1 MNKKIRKPWVN
12 WVMVIISLGFFSLVV
27 LRALKLSITH
37 DEAYTYL
44 HYVTKNWWSII
55 IYKPPH
61 IPNNHIL
68 NTLLIKIS
76 CLLFGANSF
85 SLRLPNVLFSLVYFY
100 YAASIAKSFRFPG
113 IQILA
118 FLALCLQVYFFDFFA
133 LARGYGM
140 GLALIIASIYHL
152 YKYRELNNGHHI
164 WRTLIFAAFA
174 VYANFTFLYAFVAL
188 TMLLV
193 IVWMQ
198 EGNGGTKT
206 IGILLRPVLIVSGI
220 LFVFI
225 AIPLKNISGDLFGGE
240 TSFWRDTVGSLT
252 WNMQYGQ
259 HYDLSIGLSY
269 LVAILI
275 LIGAL
280 FFVFDTFQNRVS
292 KFRFYQDALLLLTLT
307 ATVQI
312 LQHLLLG
319 TQFLMGRTALVYAPL
334 FLVYIIFLFQRFNE
348 FKAGENIQLVL
359 NSLWVIILLIN
370 FKAIN
375 FSNTFEWQYDTYN
388 KQALDI
394 IEEDQNGGNQSVSS
408 IGINWLFEP
417 SLNFYRIAQDKQW
430 LKPLSR
436 DGYQEE
442 SYQYYYLLKEKDQQA
457 IDAAEG
463 KGWSLMSAF
472 PNGAYLFKNN
482 NY

>member
-76 CLLFGANSF
+76 CLLFGASSF

-206 IGILLRPVLIVSGI
+206 IGILLRPVLIVTGI

-240 TSFWRDTVGSLT
+240 TSFWRDTVDSLI

-269 LVAILI
+269 LVAVLI

-348 FKAGENIQLVL
+348 FRAGENIQLVL

-394 IEEDQNGGNQSVSS
+394 IEEDQKEGKQSVIS

-417 SLNFYRIAQDKQW
+417 SLNFYRIAEDKQW
-430 LKPLSR
+430 LKPLSH

-442 SYQYYYLLKEKDQQA
+442 SYQYYYLLKEKDQQV

-472 PNGAYLFKNN
+472 PNGAYLYKNN

>member
-1 MNKKIRKPWVN
+1 
-12 WVMVIISLGFFSLVV
+12 MVVLSLGFFSLVV
-27 LRALKLSITH
+27 LRALKLSVTH

-44 HYVTKNWWSII
+44 HYVSQSWWNII

-68 NTLLIKIS
+68 NTLLIKFS
-76 CLLFGANSF
+76 CGVLGCSPFT
-85 SLRLPNVLFSLVYFY
+85 LRLPNVIFSLVYFW
-100 YAASIAKSFRFPG
+100 YAASLAKSFRFPG

-118 FLALCLQVYFFDFFA
+118 FLALCLQVYFFDYFA

-140 GLALIIASIYHL
+140 GLALILASVYHL

-174 VYANFTFLYAFVAL
+174 VYANFTFLYAFIAL

-193 IVWMQ
+193 ILWLQ

-225 AIPLKNISGDLFGGE
+225 VIPLKNISGDLFGGD
-240 TSFWRDTVGSLT
+240 TSFWRDTVNSLT

-259 HYDLSIGLSY
+259 HDEASSALSFGI
-269 LVAILI
+269 AII
-275 LIGAL
+275 VMAGAL
-280 FFVFDTFQNRVS
+280 FFIFDTFGNPQSR
-292 KFRFYQDALLLLTLT
+292 FRFYQEAFLLLCLT
-307 ATVQI
+307 AVVQI
-312 LQHLLLG
+312 LQHLILG

-348 FKAGENIQLVL
+348 YPGGENIQLGL
-359 NSLWVIILLIN
+359 NSLWVLILLFN

-375 FSNTFEWQYDTYN
+375 LSHTFEWEYDAFN
-388 KQALDI
+388 KQALELVEADAS
-394 IEEDQNGGNQSVSS
+394 ERELSKLN
-408 IGINWLFEP
+408 IGVNWLFEP
-417 SLNFYRIAQDKQW
+417 SLNFYRIAGEKEW
-430 LKPLSR
+430 LEKLSR
-436 DGYQEE
+436 EGHQDTVYA
-442 SYQYYYLLKEKDQQA
+442 YYYLLGEPEPETKAKLKAKEWSVM
-457 IDAAEG
+457 AE
-463 KGWSLMSAF
+463 F
-472 PNGAYLFKNN
+472 PNNSHLYRNE

>member
-76 CLLFGANSF
+76 CLLFGASSF

-334 FLVYIIFLFQRFNE
+334 FLVYIIFLFQRFN
-348 FKAGENIQLVL
+348 G
-359 NSLWVIILLIN
+359 LL
-370 FKAIN
+370 F
-375 FSNTFEWQYDTYN
+375 F
-388 KQALDI
+388 
-394 IEEDQNGGNQSVSS
+394 
-408 IGINWLFEP
+408 
-417 SLNFYRIAQDKQW
+417 
-430 LKPLSR
+430 
-436 DGYQEE
+436 
-442 SYQYYYLLKEKDQQA
+442 
-457 IDAAEG
+457 
-463 KGWSLMSAF
+463 
-472 PNGAYLFKNN
+472 
-482 NY
+482 

>member
-76 CLLFGANSF
+76 CLLFGASSF

-206 IGILLRPVLIVSGI
+206 IGILLRPVLIVTGI

-240 TSFWRDTVGSLT
+240 TSFWRDTVDSLI

-269 LVAILI
+269 LVAVLI

-348 FKAGENIQLVL
+348 FRAGENIQLVL

-375 FSNTFEWQYDTYN
+375 FNNTFEWQYDTYN

-394 IEEDQNGGNQSVSS
+394 IEEDQKEGKQSVIS

-417 SLNFYRIAQDKQW
+417 SLNFYRIAEDKQW
-430 LKPLSR
+430 LKPLSH

-442 SYQYYYLLKEKDQQA
+442 SYQYYYLLKEKDQQV

-472 PNGAYLFKNN
+472 PNGAYLYKNN

>member
-76 CLLFGANSF
+76 CLLFGTSSF

-206 IGILLRPVLIVSGI
+206 IGILLRPVLIVTGI

-240 TSFWRDTVGSLT
+240 TSFWRDTVDSLI

-269 LVAILI
+269 LVAVLI

-348 FKAGENIQLVL
+348 FRAGENIQLVL

-394 IEEDQNGGNQSVSS
+394 IEEDQKEGKQSVIS

-417 SLNFYRIAQDKQW
+417 SLNFYRIAEDKQW
-430 LKPLSR
+430 LKPLSH

-442 SYQYYYLLKEKDQQA
+442 SYQYYYLLKEKDQQV

-472 PNGAYLFKNN
+472 PNGAYLYKNN

>member
-1 MNKKIRKPWVN
+1 
-12 WVMVIISLGFFSLVV
+12 MVILSLGFFSLVV
-27 LRALKLSITH
+27 LRALKLSVTH

-44 HYVTKNWWSII
+44 HYVNQSWWNII

-68 NTLLIKIS
+68 NTLLIKFS
-76 CLLFGANSF
+76 CGLFGCNPF
-85 SLRLPNVLFSLVYFY
+85 TLRLPNVLFSLVYFW
-100 YAASIAKSFRFPG
+100 YAASLAKSFRFPG

-140 GLALIIASIYHL
+140 GLALILASIYHL

-193 IVWMQ
+193 ILWLQ

-220 LFVFI
+220 LLVFI
-225 AIPLKNISGDLFGGE
+225 AIPLKNISGDLFGGD
-240 TSFWRDTVGSLT
+240 TSFWRDTVNSLT

-259 HYDLSIGLSY
+259 HDAASSALSFGI
-269 LVAILI
+269 AIII
-275 LIGAL
+275 LLGAL
-280 FFVFDTFQNRVS
+280 FFVYDTFSNKQSR
-292 KFRFYQDALLLLTLT
+292 FRFYQEALLLLCLT

-312 LQHLLLG
+312 LQHLILG

-348 FKAGENIQLVL
+348 YKGGENIQLGL
-359 NSLWVIILLIN
+359 NILWVLILLFN
-370 FKAIN
+370 FKGLN
-375 FSNTFEWQYDTYN
+375 LSHTFEWEYDAFN
-388 KQALDI
+388 KQALNLV
-394 IEEDQNGGNQSVSS
+394 EEDVKNRKLKNAT
-408 IGINWLFEP
+408 IGVNWLFEP
-417 SLNFYRIAQDKQW
+417 SLNFYRISGEKEW
-430 LKPLSR
+430 LQPLTR
-436 DGYQEE
+436 DGHQDTTY
-442 SYQYYYLLKEKDQQA
+442 SYYYLLGKPE
-457 IDAAEG
+457 AETLQ
-463 KGWSLMSAF
+463 KLENNDWTIMAEF
-472 PNGAYLFKNN
+472 PNDSRLYRNEN
-482 NY
+482 

>member
-1 MNKKIRKPWVN
+1 
-12 WVMVIISLGFFSLVV
+12 MVILSLGFFSLVV
-27 LRALKLSITH
+27 LRALKLSVTH

-44 HYVTKNWWSII
+44 HYVSQSWWNII

-68 NTLLIKIS
+68 NTLLIKMS
-76 CLLFGANSF
+76 CGILDCNPFT
-85 SLRLPNVLFSLVYFY
+85 LRLPNVIFSLVYFW

-140 GLALIIASIYHL
+140 GLALMLASVYHL

-193 IVWMQ
+193 ILWLQ

-206 IGILLRPVLIVSGI
+206 IGILLRPVLIVSSI
-220 LFVFI
+220 LFAFI
-225 AIPLKNISGDLFGGE
+225 VIPLKNISGDLFGGD
-240 TSFWRDTVGSLT
+240 TSFWRDSVNSLT

-259 HYDLSIGLSY
+259 HDEASSALSY
-269 LVAILI
+269 GIAIIVLA
-275 LIGAL
+275 GAF
-280 FFVFDTFQNRVS
+280 FFVFDTFRNAQTR
-292 KFRFYQDALLLLTLT
+292 FRFYQEALLLLCLT
-307 ATVQI
+307 ASVQI
-312 LQHLLLG
+312 LQHLILG

-348 FKAGENIQLVL
+348 FKGGENIQLGL
-359 NSLWVIILLIN
+359 NSLWVLILLFN
-370 FKAIN
+370 FKGIN
-375 FSNTFEWQYDTYN
+375 LSHTFEWEYDAYN
-388 KQALDI
+388 KQALELVEADATKR
-394 IEEDQNGGNQSVSS
+394 ELTKLN
-408 IGINWLFEP
+408 IGVNWLFEP
-417 SLNFYRIAQDKQW
+417 SLNFYRIAGEKEWLDK
-430 LKPLSR
+430 LSR
-436 DGYQEE
+436 EGHQNTTYA
-442 SYQYYYLLKEKDQQA
+442 YYYLFGDPKSETLAKLN
-457 IDAAEG
+457 AEE
-463 KGWSLMSAF
+463 WSLMSDF
-472 PNGAYLFKNN
+472 PNNSHLYRNED
-482 NY
+482 Y

>member
-1 MNKKIRKPWVN
+1 MNKKIRKPWVS
-12 WVMVIISLGFFSLVV
+12 WVMVLLSLGFFSLVL
-27 LRALKLSITH
+27 LRALKLSVTH

-68 NTLLIKIS
+68 NTLLIKMS
-76 CLLFGANSF
+76 CGIFGTTPF
-85 SLRLPNVLFSLVYFY
+85 TLRLPNVLFSLVYFW

-118 FLALCLQVYFFDFFA
+118 FLALCLQVYFFDFFS

-152 YKYRELNNGHHI
+152 YMYRELNNGHHI

-193 IVWMQ
+193 ILWLQ

-206 IGILLRPVLIVSGI
+206 IGILLRPVLIVTGI

-225 AIPLKNISGDLFGGE
+225 VIPLKNISGDLFGGE
-240 TSFWRDTVGSLT
+240 TSFWRDTVGSLG

-259 HYDLSIGLSY
+259 HYEISSTLSY
-269 LVAILI
+269 FVAIVI
-275 LIGAL
+275 LVGAL
-280 FFVFDTFQNRVS
+280 FFVYDTFQNSLSR
-292 KFRFYQDALLLLTLT
+292 FRFYQEALLLLCLT

-312 LQHLLLG
+312 VQHLLLG
-319 TQFLMGRTALVYAPL
+319 DQFLMGRTALVYAPL
-334 FLVYIIFLFQRFNE
+334 FLVYLIFLFQRFNE
-348 FKAGENIQLVL
+348 FKGGEQIQLGL
-359 NSLWVIILLIN
+359 NSIWVILLLLN

-375 FSNTFEWQYDTYN
+375 LSHTFEWQYDAYN
-388 KQALDI
+388 KEALNL
-394 IEEDQNGGNQSVSS
+394 IEEDAQKHELEEVSL
-408 IGINWLFEP
+408 GINWLFEP
-417 SLNFYRIAQDKQW
+417 SLNFYRLAGEKEW
-430 LKPLSR
+430 LLPLSR
-436 DGYQEE
+436 DGYQDEN
-442 SYQYYYLLKEKDQQA
+442 YRYYYLLGDTDQEA
-457 IDAAEG
+457 IDTAESS
-463 KGWSLMSAF
+463 GWSLMASF
-472 PNGAYLFKNN
+472 PNNSYLYRNE